1 MSKNLRER
9 TVGQMSAWGG
19 MVFLSLLFAFIFPST
34 AFAQYVPVR
43 DDQLITDF
51 GTYSTNFSNFATNF
65 NNLVNTNPDSLRNI
79 VAGGNPGDAAREVC
93 RESDVYVDANGRH
106 AFAYEQGAWASS
118 SAESGG
124 VIPTD
129 IPVTGN
135 DSTSLR
141 CLLEEIVEWQ
151 KLGLSIQIHAM
162 LKTYIADAQ
171 TKQLNNQLMNRISA
185 AALNHA
191 KAGNSVTN
199 NGVVTSEAIY
209 VTNLNQS
216 IYNINARQLDHFT
229 AQAAADPSAP
239 GPVGSLGICDPWRL
253 DVAANTALNNQAIT
267 QDRFSIDDANSTCN
281 LPGGGAN
288 YSTFSESFNDPAG
301 VGGGGMPMWLTTL
314 NCPGCSPL
322 GTLTAADSQ
331 AQGRI
336 LRQEQV
342 TRYKL
347 ANSGSRPISECS
359 GLPEDPYCL
368 DQQFATD
375 VTPAYQTSAKTTFA
389 AATGDNQV
397 ASGNTLDGTA
407 ASSSEVQST
416 ALNQS
421 PGGMFGFDETS
432 LALSQTAVNRLV
444 AEFYDIID
452 IGYYGIDQNP
462 RLGGPTGRTA
472 DWAQATMLMIYDEMK
487 FDPVTPQVVVTDG
500 PDPVDTNY

>member
-1 MSKNLRER
+1 MIKNIRDKSTSLVISWEW
-9 TVGQMSAWGG
+9 VA
-19 MVFLSLLFAFIFPST
+19 FLFLVFAFIFPST
-34 AFAQYVPVR
+34 SFAQYVPVR

-51 GTYSTNFSNFATNF
+51 GTFSTNFSDFASNFTRSI
-65 NNLVNTNPDSLRNI
+65 NTDPDSLRNI
-79 VAGGNPGDAAREVC
+79 IAGGNPQGRAIEECRTILVSDPTQANEVA
-93 RESDVYVDANGRH
+93 E
-106 AFAYEQGAWASS
+106 AYTQGAWASS
-118 SAESGG
+118 SEATASLSNP
-124 VIPTD
+124 IPTTID
-129 IPVTGN
+129 PLVN
-135 DSTSLR
+135 SSASLR
-141 CLLEEIVEWQ
+141 CLLQEIVEWQ

-239 GPVGSLGICDPWRL
+239 GPVGSLGVCDPWRL

-342 TRYKL
+342 TRDKL
-347 ANSGSRPISECS
+347 ANSGSRPITECS

-397 ASGNTLDGTA
+397 AGGNSLDGTA

-432 LALSQTAVNRLV
+432 LALSQTAVTRLV
-444 AEFYDIID
+444 AEFYDTIEW
-452 IGYYGIDQNP
+452 GYYAT
-462 RLGGPTGRTA
+462 RERTQ

-500 PDPVDTNY
+500 EAAVDTNY